1 MAIREIRLST
11 LAVVIGGGVFVVAGI
26 KGMSI
31 QDIVRSFLQGKD
43 PLANPQSTPIGT
55 ANNTPSGT
63 GPAPFLQSGGG
74 SAAANQAIARL
85 LAAPY
90 GWSAGPEWDALVK
103 LWNQESG
110 WSNTAKNPSS
120 GAYGIPQ
127 ALPESKLPA
136 AGQESG
142 GSDPSAQ
149 ISWGLAYIKQRYG
162 SPSAAWAH
170 EQANNWY

>member
-1 MAIREIRLST
+1 MALRDIKTTT
-11 LAVVIGGGVFVVAGI
+11 LFVISGGAIFVVAAI
-26 KGMSI
+26 KGLSI
-31 QDIVRSFLQGKD
+31 QDIVRTLIQGKD
-43 PLANPQSTPIGT
+43 PLVNPPTTAIGISGSTPSVSEP
-55 ANNTPSGT
+55 TPMN
-63 GPAPFLQSGGG
+63 PSGGG

-90 GWSAGPEWDALVK
+90 GWSAGNEWDSLVK

-110 WSNTAKNPSS
+110 WNNKAKNPSS

-142 GSDPSAQ
+142 GSDPAAQ
-149 ISWGLAYIKQRYG
+149 ISWGLSYIKQRYG
-162 SPSAAWAH
+162 SPSGAWAH